1 MSRRILVSTSTVAIA
16 IVVVVAMILPAAAQ
30 APASNAK
37 APAAKK
43 WTMPRTPDGQPDL
56 QGYWTNSSYV
66 PLERANGVTKEFFT
80 PEEAAASARRAKE
93 EDAEQAT
100 PGTTADVHYDHTQFG
115 LDRSQ
120 SDLIQDLR
128 TSLIYDP
135 PTGRVPPITAEA
147 QKRQADRAAA
157 KAMLGGPNDAVQNMS
172 FSSRCYF
179 MGGAGPP
186 LLSATNYNTNYRIVQ
201 NAGYVMILT
210 EMIHDV
216 RIIPLDGRPHLPKGV
231 QQWFGDSRGRWEGDT
246 LVVETTNFSE
256 KNPFRGLASPSM
268 RLTERF
274 TRISDEMIK
283 YTFTVEDETT
293 WTQSWSAAVPLKQT
307 QGPLFEHACHEGNY
321 SVANILAGARLD
333 EQRAAEEAA
342 KKGQK

>member
-1 MSRRILVSTSTVAIA
+1 MSRRFLVSTSMLAGL
-16 IVVVVAMILPAAAQ
+16 IVVALAMTLPVAAQ
-30 APASNAK
+30 APASKAK
-37 APAAKK
+37 APAATK

-56 QGYWTNSSYV
+56 QGIWTNSSYV
-66 PLERANGVTKEFFT
+66 PMERANGVTKEFYS
-80 PEEAAASARRAKE
+80 PEEAAAAVNRAAAR
-93 EDAEQAT
+93 DAEQAT
-100 PGTTADVHYDHTQFG
+100 PGTTGDVHYDHTQFG

-120 SDLIQDLR
+120 SDLIPDLR

-135 PTGRVPPITAEA
+135 PTGKTPPVTAEA
-147 QKRQADRAAA
+147 QKRSADRAAA
-157 KAMLGGPNDAVQNMS
+157 RAMLGGPNDAVQNMN
-172 FSSRCYF
+172 FSSRCLF

-186 LLSATNYNTNYRIVQ
+186 LLSATNYNSNYRIVQ
-201 NAGYVMILT
+201 NAGYVAILT

-274 TRISDEMIK
+274 TRVSDEMIK
-283 YTFTVEDETT
+283 YTFTVEDEAT
-293 WTQSWSAAVPLKQT
+293 WAQPWSAAVPMKQT

-321 SVANILAGARLD
+321 SVANILNGARLD
-333 EQRAAEEAA
+333 EKRAAEEAA
-342 KKGQK
+342 RTGQK

>member
-1 MSRRILVSTSTVAIA
+1 
-16 IVVVVAMILPAAAQ
+16 MISCRAAAQ

-37 APAAKK
+37 APARQKVDDA
-43 WTMPRTPDGQPDL
+43 PHSGRTAGPAGVLDELLVCP
-56 QGYWTNSSYV
+56 
-66 PLERANGVTKEFFT
+66 NGARQWRHEGVLY
-80 PEEAAASARRAKE
+80 PEEATAAAQRAE
-93 EDAEQAT
+93 EQDAEQAT

-120 SDLIQDLR
+120 SDLIEDLR

-135 PTGRVPPITAEA
+135 PTGRIPPITAEA

-157 KAMLGGPNDAVQNMS
+157 RAMLGGPNDAVQNMS

-293 WTQSWSAAVPLKQT
+293 WAQPWSAAVPLKQT
-307 QGPLFEHACHEGNY
+307 QGPLFEHACHEANY
-321 SVANILAGARLD
+321 SVPNILAGARLD